1 LNLKIGNEFPGDRDK
16 IMPDGTD
23 SNIPSN
29 LVEAIASSTAV
40 SVGEQP
46 AILANLALANQIANT
61 NLAQQNAISNQQAMF
76 QLELTIVSK
85 CVELIANISPA
96 SSTAAQ
102 QLAAF
107 QQVMQMFSQLSQSSI
122 NGPRPATPP
131 QGTTA
136 ATPPAPTTTKTT
148 QSGRARA
155 TKKAARKRARK

>member
-1 LNLKIGNEFPGDRDK
+1 
-16 IMPDGTD
+16 MPNGTGSSS
-23 SNIPSN
+23 SNIPSD
-29 LVEAIASSTAV
+29 LIEAIASSTAI

-96 SSTAAQ
+96 SATAAQ

-107 QQVMQMFSQLSQSSI
+107 QKVMEMFSQLSKSSI
-122 NGPRPATPP
+122 NGPSSV
-131 QGTTA
+131 
-136 ATPPAPTTTKTT
+136 TPPAAQSATATPGTK
-148 QSGRARA
+148 SA
-155 TKKAARKRARK
+155 TKKAASKRTKK

>member
-1 LNLKIGNEFPGDRDK
+1 MSNGA
-16 IMPDGTD
+16 D
-23 SNIPSN
+23 SSSIPSD
-29 LVEAIASSTAV
+29 LVEAIASSTAI

-96 SSTAAQ
+96 SSTASQ

-122 NGPRPATPP
+122 NGPTPPTTPSATPPVTPPATPP
-131 QGTTA
+131 VRPPE
-136 ATPPAPTTTKTT
+136 TPPPQAKPAQSRRTRTT
-148 QSGRARA
+148 R
-155 TKKAARKRARK
+155 KAAGKRAKK

>member
-1 LNLKIGNEFPGDRDK
+1 
-16 IMPDGTD
+16 MPNGTGSSS
-23 SNIPSN
+23 SNIPSD
-29 LVEAIASSTAV
+29 LIEAIASSTAI

-85 CVELIANISPA
+85 CVELIANITPA

-122 NGPRPATPP
+122 NGPPVTPP
-131 QGTTA
+131 RTGTA
-136 ATPPAPTTTKTT
+136 K
-148 QSGRARA
+148 SSRSRA
-155 TKKAARKRARK
+155 TKKAARKRAKK

>member
-1 LNLKIGNEFPGDRDK
+1 
-16 IMPDGTD
+16 MPDGTGS
-23 SNIPSN
+23 SNIPSD
-29 LVEAIASSTAV
+29 LIEAIASSTAI

-96 SSTAAQ
+96 STNAAQ

-107 QQVMQMFSQLSQSSI
+107 QKVMEMFSQLSKSSI
-122 NGPRPATPP
+122 NGPSP
-131 QGTTA
+131 
-136 ATPPAPTTTKTT
+136 PPAPAPGSQTDTAPPGATST
-148 QSGRARA
+148 
-155 TKKAARKRARK
+155 TKKAAGKPSKK

>member
-1 LNLKIGNEFPGDRDK
+1 
-16 IMPDGTD
+16 MPDGTD

-29 LVEAIASSTAV
+29 LIEAIASSTAV

-61 NLAQQNAISNQQAMF
+61 NLAQQNALSNQQAMF

-96 SSTAAQ
+96 SSTASQ

-122 NGPRPATPP
+122 NGPTPP
-131 QGTTA
+131 PTHPIVPPDTPLEKPPFVPPFVPPVKPPQTNTA
-136 ATPPAPTTTKTT
+136 RSGAP
-148 QSGRARA
+148 ARA
-155 TKKAARKRARK
+155 TKKAARKRAKK